1 MAVDGHLLM
10 ERHTTTNQRKVS
22 VIGVFFGSGGAI
34 SRRFG
39 RQMRRQK
46 NKINK
51 SVRGLSEP
59 LDDDFTQQPIKNTIG
74 TSEGVSYR
82 TRDLTGT

>member
-1 MAVDGHLLM
+1 MW
-10 ERHTTTNQRKVS
+10 
-22 VIGVFFGSGGAI
+22 GGDFTSFWAANEAT
-34 SRRFG
+34 
-39 RQMRRQK
+39 K

-51 SVRGLSEP
+51 SVRDLWEP